1 MSAENYR
8 SATKSH
14 DPGWNDPPKLG
25 YSPGVAIG
33 QTPKLNLNKRIA
45 FPVAGTIA
53 ANQPP
58 PVPVTAASGSSLPQF
73 VPATSSGP
81 PLAGPPPSVNLSAP
95 PLPPM
100 LTVGT
105 PPRVGQVDKPGS
117 SPAEDTLVYPKDDEM
132 RDFVKGILG
141 DFLSK
146 TDSARQAE
154 IRKRLDLM
162 QQSWNDGKMSDGL
175 TRKLYRLAFALN
187 EGRVTEANDGHRSII
202 VEHGKECVQ
211 WAPALR
217 QLIQAVPT
225 EMTTE
230 ATEGDE
236 KEAITKPL

>member
-14 DPGWNDPPKLG
+14 DPGWNDPPKLS
-25 YSPGVAIG
+25 YSPGVVTG

-45 FPVAGTIA
+45 FPVAGTTA
-53 ANQPP
+53 VNQPP
-58 PVPVTAASGSSLPQF
+58 PVPGAAAIGSSLPQF
-73 VPATSSGP
+73 VPAASSGP
-81 PLAGPPPSVNLSAP
+81 PMAGPPRSVNPSA
-95 PLPPM
+95 PPM

-105 PPRVGQVDKPGS
+105 PPRVGQIDKPS
-117 SPAEDTLVYPKDDEM
+117 SNAVDDTLVYPKDDEM

-141 DFLSK
+141 DFLLK
-146 TDSARQAE
+146 TDSTRQAE

-162 QQSWNDGKMSDGL
+162 QESWNDGKLSDGL

-187 EGRVTEANDGHRSII
+187 EGRVSDANDGHRSII

-225 EMTTE
+225 PAEMVTE